1 MRIQYNEVK
10 ENYDNVA
17 GEGYSLE
24 RFKGLPFPSN
34 VFDIGKHNEAVS
46 TIINITDQ
54 TRSLTNAV
62 IRIAKNIKLSDYSMD
77 ANVVKE
83 IYSGFKRN
91 KYNHKYAESFSS
103 NFSQLTLMADS
114 AGVEYTDLIDRL
126 DTLCK
131 LSKSKFSFMDDMAK
145 LINEYVQVESFIR
158 TNTQNP
164 TEFTIYQEEMEDL
177 AIRYQEI
184 IGAAPIYLDINC
196 THMIN
201 NQIQE
206 FNILK
211 DEILLRIKEKDPTL
225 QLNMSELYH
234 RDITLHSGDLAG
246 FMLDKKY
253 EDLIVTRMTLTESQR
268 IQDYVVFDD
277 SSVCYKKN
285 GVYHVVK
292 DQDEHNK
299 IFSELE
305 HSLIAYQLRKKP
317 KIAQYMSSLYTE
329 SGYSSTP
336 IGKLE
341 GVLIVIDTYLSN
353 EQILKNMKL
362 DLTFFKDKSFE
373 VVDDYMHELINKHK
387 LHHYANSILSNKNKH
402 LLNDASLES
411 FKVLMESGVSKGV
424 IQNLVGKK
432 LSAINTQDEF
442 EKYLEKVI
450 EHISSFSEDILMDK
464 LNTNKI
470 TPVINEN
477 NVVVFEIDTFE
488 QSQQLGSPSWCISRS
503 NYYFNDY
510 KNENT
515 KQYFMYDFNKDEK
528 DNESMI
534 GFTIKKDGSMRT
546 QHAKND
552 DYHEVDDYL
561 EKIVNKI
568 LYTQKAEYALSE
580 EMINKLETQFNPKN
594 KKNLN
599 KVPSI

>member
-10 ENYDNVA
+10 ENYNNVA
-17 GEGYSLE
+17 SEGYSIE

-34 VFDIGKHNEAVS
+34 IF
-46 TIINITDQ
+46 NIRVHRAYLSPIENIVEQ

-62 IRIAKNIKLSDYSMD
+62 IKISKNIENSDYSTD
-77 ANVVKE
+77 AHFINE
-83 IYSGFKRN
+83 IYAKFRRD
-91 KYNHKYAESFSS
+91 KYNHIYSEFFSS
-103 NFSQLTLMADS
+103 NFSQFTIMAESADVKYDDLTQ
-114 AGVEYTDLIDRL
+114 RL
-126 DTLCK
+126 AYLCK
-131 LSKSKFSFMDDMAK
+131 ISKSDFSFMEDMAK
-145 LINEYVQVESFIR
+145 LINEYNQIEPYISSS
-158 TNTQNP
+158 QNNP
-164 TEFTIYQEEMEDL
+164 KELSIYQDEMDDL
-177 AIRYQEI
+177 AIRYNEI
-184 IGAAPIYLDINC
+184 INAAPIYLDINC
-196 THMIN
+196 LNIIN
-201 NQIQE
+201 NQIKE
-206 FNILK
+206 FNLIK
-211 DEILLRIKEKDPTL
+211 DELLFRINEKDPTL
-225 QLNMSELYH
+225 QLNMSELYQ
-234 RDITLHSGDLAG
+234 RDITLHSGDLAS

-253 EDLIVTRMTLTESQR
+253 EDMIVSRITLTESQK

-277 SSVCYKKN
+277 SSVCYKK
-285 GVYHVVK
+285 GGAYHVVNNEIDHK
-292 DQDEHNK
+292 N

-317 KIAQYMSSLYTE
+317 KIAQYMSNLYTE
-329 SGYSSTP
+329 SGYGSTP
-336 IGKLE
+336 IGQLE
-341 GVLIVIDTYLSN
+341 GVLIVIDTYLNN
-353 EQILKNMKL
+353 EQILKNMKI

-387 LHHYANSILSNKNKH
+387 LSHYANSILSNKNKH
-402 LLNDASLES
+402 LLNDTSLDS

-450 EHISSFSEDILMDK
+450 EHISSFNEDILIDK

-470 TPVINEN
+470 KPIISEN
-477 NVVVFEIDTFE
+477 NVVVFEVETFD

-503 NYYFNDY
+503 NYYFSEY
-510 KNENT
+510 KTENT

-534 GFTIKKDGSMRT
+534 GFTVKKDGSMKT

-552 DYHEVDDYL
+552 DYHTVDEYL

-568 LYTQKAEYALSE
+568 LYTEKEFYELSE
-580 EMINKLETQFNPKN
+580 ETINKLENQFNPKN

-599 KVPSI
+599 KVQSI

>member
-34 VFDIGKHNEAVS
+34 IFTIGNRNEYLSSIENLV
-46 TIINITDQ
+46 DQ
-54 TRSLTNAV
+54 TRSLTNSV
-62 IRIAKNIKLSDYSMD
+62 IKITKNIANSDYSSD
-77 ANVVKE
+77 ANVIKE

-91 KYNHKYAESFSS
+91 KYNHKYAEFFSS

-114 AGVEYTDLIDRL
+114 AGVEYTDLTERL
-126 DTLCK
+126 DNLCK
-131 LSKSKFSFMDDMAK
+131 TSKSKFSYMEDMAK
-145 LINEYVQVESFIR
+145 LINEYVQVEPYIR
-158 TNTQNP
+158 TSLHNP
-164 TEFTIYQEEMEDL
+164 EELSIYQEEMEDL
-177 AIRYQEI
+177 AVRYKEI
-184 IGAAPIYLDINC
+184 MGAAPIYLDINC
-196 THMIN
+196 KNIVN
-201 NQIQE
+201 NQIKE
-206 FNILK
+206 FNSIK

-234 RDITLHSGDLAG
+234 REITLHSGNLAS

-253 EDLIVTRMTLTESQR
+253 EDMIVSRMTLTESQK
-268 IQDYVVFDD
+268 IQDYIVFDD
-277 SSVCYKKN
+277 SSVCYKK
-285 GVYHVVK
+285 GGLYQVVNNES
-292 DQDEHNK
+292 EHQA

-317 KIAQYMSSLYTE
+317 KIAQYMSNLYTE

-336 IGKLE
+336 IGQLE
-341 GVLIVIDTYLSN
+341 GVLIVIDTYLNN

-362 DLTFFKDKSFE
+362 DLTVFKDKSFE
-373 VVDDYMHELINKHK
+373 VADDYMHSLINQHK
-387 LHHYANSILSNKNKH
+387 LNHYANSILSNKNKH
-402 LLNDASLES
+402 LLNDAALES
-411 FKVLMESGVSKGV
+411 FKVLRDSGVSKGV
-424 IQNLVGKK
+424 IQSLVGKK
-432 LSAINTQDEF
+432 LSAISTQEEF
-442 EKYLEKVI
+442 ERYLEKVI
-450 EHISSFSEDILMDK
+450 EHVSSFSEDILMDK
-464 LNTNKI
+464 LNTNNIK
-470 TPVINEN
+470 PVINEN

-510 KNENT
+510 KNEDT

-528 DNESMI
+528 DNECMI
-534 GFTIKKDGSMRT
+534 GFTVRKDGTMRT

-568 LYTQKAEYALSE
+568 LYTEKASYTLSQE
-580 EMINKLETQFNPKN
+580 IVDKLEKQFNPKH

-599 KVPSI
+599 KVQSL